1 MATFARS
8 PHRLSTQPFLV
19 SAFSLALFAF
29 VPSAVALDGSDLP
42 PHVETPD
49 IKSITP
55 DPLTPE
61 ETADLHMAR
70 KRFQAAIQIYSQLPA
85 KSAQVWNKLGI
96 ANQQMFMMDEAR
108 RSYEMSLKLNPR
120 NPDVW
125 NNLGSLYYSLK
136 DYGSAERHYR
146 KALKFSPRSSLIY
159 KNLGTALLAE
169 DKVKK
174 GWQCYQTA
182 LTLDPQI
189 FERASQ
195 YRVGGPTPSQKRG
208 AMNYFLA
215 VSYLHVGKMDRAVD
229 YLRMAIDQGY
239 TDRKKAMVDKEFSS
253 LHSFTPF
260 LQLVSEEQRQ

>member
-1 MATFARS
+1 MAIFAAI
-8 PHRLSTQPFLV
+8 HLRLSTPPVVV
-19 SAFSLALFAF
+19 SALSLAIFAII
-29 VPSAVALDGSDLP
+29 PRATAMDGPDLP
-42 PHVETPD
+42 PHVEIP
-49 IKSITP
+49 IVSSITP
-55 DPLTPE
+55 EALTPV

-70 KRFQAAIQIYSQLPA
+70 KRYQAAIQIYSQLPV
-85 KSAQVWNKLGI
+85 KSAEVWNKLGI
-96 ANQQMFMMDEAR
+96 ANQQMLIVAEA
-108 RSYEMSLKLNPR
+108 RSYEMSLKLNPK

-125 NNLGSLYYSLK
+125 NNLGSLYYSQK
-136 DYGSAERHYR
+136 DYGSAERYYR
-146 KALKFSPRSSLIY
+146 KALKLSPKSSLIY
-159 KNLGTALLAE
+159 KNLGTAMLAE
-169 DKVKK
+169 NKVKK

-189 FERASQ
+189 FERSSQ
-195 YRVGGPTPSQKRG
+195 YRVGGPTASQTRG

-253 LHSFTPF
+253 MHSFTPF